1 MTEDKTYIQ
10 ETLLD
15 MSKRQYRT
23 ARILYQSYPSDD
35 GVINDVAYHLQ
46 QCVELCIKHVLEWSG
61 VSYPKQHNIR
71 ELLNLVPDYNMFPFY
86 DVCDIA
92 DKITSLEADTR
103 YIKGYRASLDIVR
116 QVFSISDT
124 MLKNADGVKDL
135 YPTQRKQ
142 ELRED
147 IIWENR
153 FSPDTPEYIFCRNYN
168 KEYKRLGAPTSK
180 EGYDKATQFAT
191 KALYFANVP
200 KEKIMSVINEL
211 APMVPYQ
218 DEDKP
223 YMLDIVNAVENMP
236 DIKEFMK
243 NQSENK
249 NSIKSR

>member
-1 MTEDKTYIQ
+1 MIKDKIYVR

-23 ARILYQSYPSDD
+23 ARILYRSYPSDD

-71 ELLNLVPDYNMFPFY
+71 ELLKLVPDYNMFPFY
-86 DVCDIA
+86 DLYDIA

-116 QVFSISDT
+116 QVFSISAA

-135 YPTQRKQ
+135 CPAQRSQ
-142 ELRED
+142 EFRED

-153 FSPDTPEYIFCRNYN
+153 FSPDTPEYVFCRNYI

-191 KALYFANVP
+191 KALYFAKVP
-200 KEKIMSVINEL
+200 KEKIMSVVNEL

-223 YMLDIVNAVENMP
+223 YMLEIVNAVEDMP
-236 DIKEFMK
+236 DVKAFMK
-243 NQSENK
+243 NQAGNM
-249 NSIKSR
+249 NSIKRK